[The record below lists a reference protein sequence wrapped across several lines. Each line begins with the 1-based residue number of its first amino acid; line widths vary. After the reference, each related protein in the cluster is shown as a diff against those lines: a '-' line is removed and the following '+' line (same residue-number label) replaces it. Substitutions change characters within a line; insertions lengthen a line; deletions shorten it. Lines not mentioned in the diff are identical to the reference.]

1 MQSSVASVGFGAG
14 SSIAPLPAM
23 AAAVEWLVAAAAS
36 GVFGLIVGA
45 LLIPL
50 VHNVAMPAVAKFRG
64 AKKEHA

>member
-1 MQSSVASVGFGAG
+1 
-14 SSIAPLPAM
+14 M
-23 AAAVEWLVAAAAS
+23 AAAVEWLVAAAAA

-50 VHNVAMPAVAKFRG
+50 VHNVAMPMVAKFRG